1 MNPLKCAR
9 ERDLAEILRQGFWPD
24 ACPPELRAHVET
36 CRMCS
41 DLVVVARAFQ
51 DARKEAGPP
60 ARLESAGALWWR
72 AQLRRR
78 NAAIETVARPIV
90 GAQIFAL
97 VVSIVVGIAV
107 VAWQGSTLK
116 AWITDLPRALHLDA
130 LMPTVLSQSGA
141 LTWIILPVLA
151 MVALLGG
158 VVVYLSA
165 EKQ

>member
-1 MNPLKCAR
+1 MNPLKCPR
-9 ERDLAEILRQGFWPD
+9 EREVAEILRQGFWPD
-24 ACPPELRAHVET
+24 ACPPELSVHVET

-41 DLVVVARAFQ
+41 DLVVVTRAFQ

-60 ARLESAGALWWR
+60 APLESAGALWWR

-97 VVSIVVGIAV
+97 VASIVIAV
-107 VAWQGSTLK
+107 AALAWQGSTWK
-116 AWITDLPRALHLDA
+116 TWIADLPRALHLNA
-130 LMPTVLSQSGA
+130 LMPPALSQSGGA
-141 LTWIILPVLA
+141 AWIIIPVLA